1 MRQLLSF
8 FILIV
13 CGSFPLCA
21 EIIECQRLRELL
33 PLVDQD
39 TLVVFNINNVLTV
52 SMQDAG
58 STPWA
63 EEHIAQ
69 LMNEKKVDKPYA
81 TNLFI
86 PLWHD
91 VLIASDVELFD
102 PDAEAI
108 VHFLQQANIKVMA
121 LTNRYVEMGYPTHSQ
136 LRSVGID
143 FAKNPPYLEDTFV
156 SGIGSPAKFI
166 EGILF
171 NGLINFK
178 GDSLAAFLKQINYY
192 PKKLIY
198 IEDKPKH
205 LAQVGEKITALGI
218 PFVGIHFG
226 ALELQR
232 QAYQP
237 QWAALQIQFHQDI
250 LDDVSAQ
257 RLHHF
262 RKKTSAMSSK
272 PSNKVPVL
280 PENMQKIASF
290 EELKKDLIP
299 HTLVVTELDHVLW
312 ETQGSIGA
320 RAFLNHCQ
328 EKYNQLGHS
337 QVIAK
342 QQAERLFEKIQR
354 RAQVK
359 LIESE
364 SVTFFKELAT
374 KNCWSIAVT
383 YRPDRLLQRTDE
395 QAKSVGLQFQ
405 GPFQS
410 EYAFLPESIICASVQ
425 HTQFENFEEKL
436 SKASVKPTQI
446 LAVSSQVND
455 LLKLQEVAERQKIP
469 FQGRLLISPQ
479 QKEILLD
486 DEVLAIELEYLDR
499 LITNA
504 DAELLLN
511 SLNRG

>member
-1 MRQLLSF
+1 MRQLLSC

-13 CGSFPLCA
+13 WGSCFLCA

-52 SMQDAG
+52 SRQDAG

-69 LMNEKKVDKPYA
+69 LMREKKVDKPHA

-143 FAKNPPYLEDTFV
+143 FVKNPPHLEDTFV
-156 SGIGSPAKFI
+156 SGIESPAKYI

-178 GDSLAAFLKQINYY
+178 GDTLAAFLKQINYY

-205 LAQVGEKITALGI
+205 LAQVGEKIAALGI
-218 PFVGIHFG
+218 PFLGIHFG

-232 QAYQP
+232 QAYQS
-237 QWAALQIQFHQDI
+237 QWAALQVKFHQDI
-250 LDDVSAQ
+250 LDDASAL
-257 RLHHF
+257 RLYHF
-262 RKKTSAMSSK
+262 RKKMPVTALK
-272 PSNKVPVL
+272 PLVQVPVL
-280 PENMQKIASF
+280 PENMDIQQIASF

-299 HTLVVTELDHVLW
+299 HTLMVTELDHVLW
-312 ETQGSIGA
+312 ETPGSIGA
-320 RAFLNHCQ
+320 RVFLNHREEQ
-328 EKYNQLGHS
+328 YKQLGHPPS
-337 QVIAK
+337 VAK

-359 LIESE
+359 LIEPDNL
-364 SVTFFKELAT
+364 TFFKELIA
-374 KNCWSIAVT
+374 KNCWSVAVT

-395 QAKSVGLQFQ
+395 QAKSVGLQLHS
-405 GPFQS
+405 PFQS
-410 EYAFLPESIICASVQ
+410 EHAFLPEAIICASAQ

-436 SKASVKPTQI
+436 SKASIKPTQI
-446 LAVSSQVND
+446 LAVSAQIED
-455 LLKLQEVAERQKIP
+455 LLKLQAVAERQKIP
-469 FQGRLLISPQ
+469 FQGRLFVSSK
-479 QKEILLD
+479 QKDILLD
-486 DEVLAIELEYLDR
+486 DEVLAIELEYVDR

-504 DAELLLN
+504 DAEILLRN
-511 SLNRG
+511 